1 MSLSHALIFA
11 GGAHMAVGVLIIT
24 STLWLGLA
32 SIAIG
37 VGYLLVAESL
47 DD

>member
-1 MSLSHALIFA
+1 MSLSHALVLA
-11 GGAHMAVGVLIIT
+11 SGAHLAVGVLIIT

-37 VGYLLVAESL
+37 AGYLLVAESL